1 MKHKRQYTR
10 KQVALRRWLV
20 VLLLLALS
28 CAGLVVN
35 LTPNQALRDMERG
48 HALGKTDIL
57 ERRNVGPFRFC
68 LSQNERV
75 LFLSSQEFRFLY
87 GWLDSAYLPL
97 DLTKESGPV
106 DAMQFSASHH
116 DSDRRYHM
124 IVGTT
129 SLETAV
135 TARVHGCEAYI
146 EGSDYQSTEDQWTGE
161 ILEKDGVR
169 YFWFGQEL
177 SPPIRNMQF
186 STLELL
192 DTEGNILC
200 TFDIS
205 PYYGGFSKL

>member
-1 MKHKRQYTR
+1 MKTKRQYTR

-57 ERRNVGPFRFC
+57 ERRNVGPFRLC

-106 DAMQFSASHH
+106 DAMQVSVSHM
-116 DSDRRYHM
+116 DSGWRHFM

-129 SLETAV
+129 TLENAV
-135 TARVHGCEAYI
+135 TARVHGAEVR
-146 EGSDYQSTEDQWTGE
+146 TEDHDYTQTETQWTGE
-161 ILEKDGVR
+161 ILEKDGFR
-169 YFWFGQEL
+169 YFWFGQKL
-177 SPPIRNMQF
+177 VPPVTGMSF

-192 DTEGNILC
+192 DKEGHILC
-200 TFDIS
+200 SLDIS
-205 PYYGGFSKL
+205 HYFAGHAG